1 MLSCNQFARRSDYPA
16 DYPAFRDLPES
27 EVVCRGGSCIVGP
40 MGEFLAAP
48 AFDGEQVLVADLDMG
63 DIVRAKFDFDPV
75 GHYARPDV
83 LRMTVDEREKRA
95 VTWEKDQRGDA
106 SDGGCTKAADAD
118 LAP

>member
-1 MLSCNQFARRSDYPA
+1 
-16 DYPAFRDLPES
+16 
-27 EVVCRGGSCIVGP
+27 

-95 VTWEKDQRGDA
+95 VTWLGDERGDVPE
-106 SDGGCTKAADAD
+106 GGDTEVAHA
-118 LAP
+118 